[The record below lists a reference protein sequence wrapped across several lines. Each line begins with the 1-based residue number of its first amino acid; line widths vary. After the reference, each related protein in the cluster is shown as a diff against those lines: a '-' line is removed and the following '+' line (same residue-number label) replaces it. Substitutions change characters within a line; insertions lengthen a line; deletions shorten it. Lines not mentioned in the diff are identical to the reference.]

1 MVRTV
6 HGGLLNLRRIIFFAD
21 HVPPEPIGMKSPA
34 AATIW
39 SAVQV
44 LVIIWCGDRVIV
56 HGVYRRLRERQ
67 SLTAESEIF
76 CCLSGYGDVRV
87 GRRRAPVYVE
97 QAT

>member
-6 HGGLLNLRRIIFFAD
+6 HGGLHLRRIIFFAD
-21 HVPPEPIGMKSPA
+21 HVPPETDRDEIPCGSDD
-34 AATIW
+34 
-39 SAVQV
+39 
-44 LVIIWCGDRVIV
+44 LVGSTGVGDHLVR
-56 HGVYRRLRERQ
+56 GSGNRPCVYRRLRERQ